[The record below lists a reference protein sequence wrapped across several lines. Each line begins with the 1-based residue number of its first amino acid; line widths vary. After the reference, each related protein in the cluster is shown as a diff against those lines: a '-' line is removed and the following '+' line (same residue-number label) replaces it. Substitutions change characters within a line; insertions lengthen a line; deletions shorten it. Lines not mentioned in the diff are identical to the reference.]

1 MAWIITPALVIAA
14 VLATAT
20 TYALAHARS
29 AAGSTTASA
38 AGRTTASAA
47 GGTGAQRAALA
58 GRATAAVPLRVL
70 SVSPAPGTRRADG
83 SKPVVV
89 TFSAPLAAG
98 SPVPSLKPAVRGSW
112 QQAGASLAFR
122 PAAAFGPSRRFT
134 VRVPAGPGGVRSAS
148 GATLARPVATAFRTR
163 AWSIRR
169 LSELL
174 AQLRYLPL
182 SWSPLGAGAGRPPG
196 AAAGAAGTS
205 AGTGAAG
212 TAATGTGT
220 GAAGTGTGAAGTGT
234 AATGTGTG
242 AAGTG
247 TGAAGAGTAATGIG
261 TSGSGIAAQIAA
273 AYSPPAGTFRWHH
286 GYPASLRNHWQAA
299 RPSLMLKGAVMAF
312 ESQHGMTMNGIAGP
326 AVWNAVFRAAQHG
339 RANPAGYT
347 YALASKAGPET
358 LTIWHDGHRVFR
370 SLANTGIPVAP
381 TADGT
386 FPVYLRYRFQIMR
399 GLNPDGSSYA
409 DPVSYVSYFHA
420 GEAVHYFPR
429 GSYGFPQSLGCVEL
443 PLAAAAKAWPYL
455 TYGSLVTVA
464 G

>member
-1 MAWIITPALVIAA
+1 MALIITPALVIAA

-29 AAGSTTASA
+29 GARAAGGA
-38 AGRTTASAA
+38 AGRTSVAAA
-47 GGTGAQRAALA
+47 GGTGAQRAARA
-58 GRATAAVPLRVL
+58 GRATAAGPLRVL

-98 SPVPSLKPAVRGSW
+98 SPVPSLRPAVRGSW
-112 QQAGASLAFR
+112 HQAGASLAFR
-122 PAAAFGPSRRFT
+122 AAAGFGPSRRFT

-148 GATLARPVATAFRTR
+148 GASLARPVAAAFRTR
-163 AWSIRR
+163 AWSTRR

-174 AQLRYLPL
+174 AGLRYLPL

-205 AGTGAAG
+205 AATGAGTGAAG
-212 TAATGTGT
+212 TAA
-220 GAAGTGTGAAGTGT
+220 
-234 AATGTGTG
+234 
-242 AAGTG
+242 
-247 TGAAGAGTAATGIG
+247 
-261 TSGSGIAAQIAA
+261 SGSGLAAQIAA

-286 GYPASLRNHWQAA
+286 GYPASLRRHWQAA
-299 RPSLMLKGAVMAF
+299 RPSMVLQGAVMAF

-326 AVWNAVFRAAQHG
+326 ALWDAVFRAARDG

-347 YALASKAGPET
+347 YALASKADPET

-370 SLANTGIPVAP
+370 SAANTGIPVAP
-381 TADGT
+381 TTDGT

-443 PLAAAAKAWPYL
+443 PIGAAARAWPYL

>member
-1 MAWIITPALVIAA
+1 VALIVISALVIAA
-14 VLATAT
+14 VLAMAT

-29 AAGSTTASA
+29 GARAAD
-38 AGRTTASAA
+38 
-47 GGTGAQRAALA
+47 GTGAQRAALA
-58 GRATAAVPLRVL
+58 GQATTVAPLRVL

-98 SPVPSLKPAVRGSW
+98 SPVPGLKPAVRGSW
-112 QQAGASLAFR
+112 HQAGASLSFR
-122 PAAAFGPSRRFT
+122 PATGFGPSRRFT
-134 VRVPAGPGGVRSAS
+134 VRVPAGPGGVRSAA
-148 GATLARPVATAFRTR
+148 GATLARPVVAAFRTR
-163 AWSIRR
+163 AWSTRR
-169 LSELL
+169 LAELL

-182 SWSPLGAGAGRPPG
+182 SWRPL
-196 AAAGAAGTS
+196 S
-205 AGTGAAG
+205 AGTG
-212 TAATGTGT
+212 TA
-220 GAAGTGTGAAGTGT
+220 AAGTGT
-234 AATGTGTG
+234 AGTA

-247 TGAAGAGTAATGIG
+247 TSGA
-261 TSGSGIAAQIAA
+261 GIAAQFAA

-286 GYPASLRNHWQAA
+286 GYPAALRSHWKAA
-299 RPSLMLKGAVMAF
+299 RPGLILKGAVMAF

-326 AVWNAVFRAAQHG
+326 AVWNAVFRAARDG
-339 RANPAGYT
+339 RANRSGYT
-347 YALASKAGPET
+347 YALASQADPET
-358 LTIWHDGHRVFR
+358 LTIWHDGRVVLR
-370 SLANTGIPVAP
+370 SAANTGIPVAP

-409 DPVSYVSYFHA
+409 DPVSYVSYFNA

-443 PLAAAAKAWPYL
+443 PIAAAARAWPYL

>member
-1 MAWIITPALVIAA
+1 MAWIITPALVIIA
-14 VLATAT
+14 VMATAT
-20 TYALAHARS
+20 TYALAHASS
-29 AAGSTTASA
+29 AARGAAGLSA
-38 AGRTTASAA
+38 AGR
-47 GGTGAQRAALA
+47 GDGQRAALA
-58 GRATAAVPLRVL
+58 GQATGTTPLRVL
-70 SVSPAPGTRRADG
+70 SVSPAPGARGTDG
-83 SKPVVV
+83 SQPVVV

-112 QQAGASLAFR
+112 HQAGASLAFR

-148 GATLARPVATAFRTR
+148 GASLARPVVAAFRTR
-163 AWSIRR
+163 AWSTRR

-182 SWSPLGAGAGRPPG
+182 SWSPLGAGPGRHPG
-196 AAAGAAGTS
+196 PAAGAAAGTS

-212 TAATGTGT
+212 T
-220 GAAGTGTGAAGTGT
+220 GAAGTA
-234 AATGTGTG
+234 
-242 AAGTG
+242 
-247 TGAAGAGTAATGIG
+247 
-261 TSGSGIAAQIAA
+261 TSGSGIAAQIVA

-286 GYPASLRNHWQAA
+286 GYPASLRRHWQAA
-299 RPSLMLKGAVMAF
+299 RPSLILKGAVMAF

-326 AVWNAVFRAAQHG
+326 AVWNAVFRAAQDG
-339 RANPAGYT
+339 RANPSGYT
-347 YALASKAGPET
+347 YALASKADPET
-358 LTIWHDGHRVFR
+358 LTIWHDGHIVLR
-370 SLANTGIPVAP
+370 SAANTGIPVAP
-381 TADGT
+381 TTDGT

-409 DPVSYVSYFHA
+409 DPVSFVSYFHA

-443 PLAAAAKAWPYL
+443 PIGAAAQAWPYL

>member
-1 MAWIITPALVIAA
+1 MAWIITPAVVIAG
-14 VLATAT
+14 VLAMAT

-29 AAGSTTASA
+29 AAGGTSA
-38 AGRTTASAA
+38 AAA
-47 GGTGAQRAALA
+47 GGPGAQRAALA
-58 GRATAAVPLRVL
+58 GQATAAAPLRVL

-83 SKPVVV
+83 SEPVVV

-98 SPVPSLKPAVRGSW
+98 SPVPSLRPAVRGSW
-112 QQAGASLAFR
+112 HQAGASLAFR
-122 PAAAFGPSRRFT
+122 PAAAFSPSRRFV

-148 GATLARPVATAFRTR
+148 GATLARPVVAGFRTR
-163 AWSIRR
+163 AWSTRR
-169 LSELL
+169 LIELL

-182 SWSPLGAGAGRPPG
+182 SWSPLGAGPGRHPGPAAG
-196 AAAGAAGTS
+196 AAAGASAGTGA

-212 TAATGTGT
+212 TAA
-220 GAAGTGTGAAGTGT
+220 
-234 AATGTGTG
+234 
-242 AAGTG
+242 
-247 TGAAGAGTAATGIG
+247 AGTAASS
-261 TSGSGIAAQIAA
+261 SGLAAQIAA

-286 GYPASLRNHWQAA
+286 GYPASLRSHWQPA
-299 RPSLMLKGAVMAF
+299 RPSLILKGAVLAF

-326 AVWNAVFRAAQHG
+326 AVWNAVFRAAQDG
-339 RANPAGYT
+339 RANPSGYT
-347 YALASKAGPET
+347 YALASKADPET
-358 LTIWHDGHRVFR
+358 LTIWHAGHIVLR
-370 SLANTGIPVAP
+370 SAANTGIPVAP
-381 TADGT
+381 TTDGT

-443 PLAAAAKAWPYL
+443 PIGAAAQAWPYL